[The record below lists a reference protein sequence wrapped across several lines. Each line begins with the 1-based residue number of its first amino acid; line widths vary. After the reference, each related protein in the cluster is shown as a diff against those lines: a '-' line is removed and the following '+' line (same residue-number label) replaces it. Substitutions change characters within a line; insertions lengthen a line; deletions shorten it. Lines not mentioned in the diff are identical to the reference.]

1 VAEATARLSKLARL
15 SSWQWWVLLSAPLVL
30 SLTALRLRFGG
41 FRRTLARLRRPS
53 PSTLPAPEQL
63 AVARDA
69 AFALAVAVKYG
80 PWRPRCLLRSLA
92 LGWYLGRLGI
102 AFEIRLGLPAGT
114 TAAPIPANP
123 DFTAHA
129 WVEHAGEVLND
140 RPDVAQT
147 HRAFDA
153 GVGPL

>member
-1 VAEATARLSKLARL
+1 MLSAPR
-15 SSWQWWVLLSAPLVL
+15 VLLS
-30 SLTALRLRFGG
+30 TALRLRSGG
-41 FRRTLARLRRPS
+41 FRLTLARMRRPVS
-53 PSTLPAPEQL
+53 SSLTAQQQLTL
-63 AVARDA
+63 ARDT

-102 AFEIRLGLPAGT
+102 PFDIRIGVPAGADSALDET
-114 TAAPIPANP
+114 

-140 RPDVAQT
+140 RADAAQAY
-147 HRAFDA
+147 RAFDP
-153 GVGPL
+153 GPGPA